1 MMKQEDPNTNEIAEA
16 LAVEDADEGVAKQ
29 QIAPD
34 SGIAMT
40 VPTVSWS
47 RQLNCVLSKNFYLIS
62 RRPFTIFL
70 MMFSSVLSVLLA
82 WSSGRDDPDWDFDE
96 IPLAACGNVEDS
108 FLRSM
113 NYTESQSVPLSH
125 NENWRDGLAVTLMG
139 KFIIQFEMLCDVRQ
153 TYCVCQPYCVLRL
166 PAPKSINVE
175 SSWCKFGLVKK
186 LDSHVT
192 YTTILQ
198 LLSCFLSQHWDQW
211 RTQLLPF

>member
-1 MMKQEDPNTNEIAEA
+1 MKQEEPNMNESTEA
-16 LAVEDADEGVAKQ
+16 LAVEKADDDVAKVEKAGDDVAKQ
-29 QIAPD
+29 QITPA
-34 SGIAMT
+34 SGIAMK
-40 VPTVSWS
+40 VPTVSWF
-47 RQLNCVLSKNFYLIS
+47 RQLSCVLSKNFYLIS

-139 KFIIQFEMLCDVRQ
+139 KYRIKFEMLCHVRP
-153 TYCVCQPYCVLRL
+153 TYCVLRL
-166 PAPKSINVE
+166 PAPKSAN
-175 SSWCKFGLVKK
+175 
-186 LDSHVT
+186 
-192 YTTILQ
+192 
-198 LLSCFLSQHWDQW
+198 
-211 RTQLLPF
+211 